1 VEGSRRR
8 GDVLGQ
14 ARGGGSA
21 RPLTGAAMGDEDAWV
36 ARASRE
42 EEGEADEPW

>member
-36 ARASRE
+36 AVARAAS
-42 EEGEADEPW
+42 EAVET